1 MRRVALIVGAGDA
14 TGGALARRFAREG
27 MVVAIARRARH
38 ADKLQELAA
47 SINASGGAA
56 HAMPVDARVE
66 SDVVDL
72 VRRCEELGE
81 LDLVVHNIG
90 ANVRFAAHETTER
103 VFRKVW
109 ELACL
114 SAFLV
119 GREGSKPMAQ
129 RGRGTLIFTG
139 ATASVRGASHFS
151 AFSAGMAGKRALSQS
166 LASELGPKGVH
177 VAHVVVDGAI
187 ETPFVRSLMGDEA
200 FEAAKVAGGLLAPE
214 AIADTYLH
222 LHQQSRT
229 AWTHELDLRPASEA
243 PWWSPRA
250 KV

>member
-1 MRRVALIVGAGDA
+1 
-14 TGGALARRFAREG
+14 
-27 MVVAIARRARH
+27 
-38 ADKLQELAA
+38 
-47 SINASGGAA
+47 
-56 HAMPVDARVE
+56 MPVDARVE

-72 VRRCEELGE
+72 VRRCEELEGIE
-81 LDLVVHNIG
+81 LVVHNIG

-139 ATASVRGASHFS
+139 ATASVRGALTSPPS
-151 AFSAGMAGKRALSQS
+151 PPAWRANVRSRRAL
-166 LASELGPKGVH
+166 LASELGRAGVH

-187 ETPFVRSLMGDEA
+187 ETPFVRGLMGDDA
-200 FEAAKVAGGLLAPE
+200 FEAAKAAGGLLAPE

-222 LHQQSRT
+222 LHQQPRT

-243 PWWSPRA
+243 PWWEPEGKDMR
-250 KV
+250 

>member
-1 MRRVALIVGAGDA
+1 MRAPGGGWLLHASSEQANGCVASLAFDAGAQGLTMGQEEWSEEVEEDLDGMRRVALIVGAGDA

-38 ADKLQELAA
+38 TEKLQELAA

-81 LDLVVHNIG
+81 LELVVHNIG

-109 ELACL
+109 ELACP

-177 VAHVVVDGAI
+177 VAHVVVDGA
-187 ETPFVRSLMGDEA
+187 
-200 FEAAKVAGGLLAPE
+200 
-214 AIADTYLH
+214 
-222 LHQQSRT
+222 
-229 AWTHELDLRPASEA
+229 ELRHDLIGRH
-243 PWWSPRA
+243 
-250 KV
+250 

>member
-81 LDLVVHNIG
+81 LELVVHNIG

-139 ATASVRGASHFS
+139 ATASVRGASPS
-151 AFSAGMAGKRALSQS
+151 PPSPPAWRAN
-166 LASELGPKGVH
+166 
-177 VAHVVVDGAI
+177 
-187 ETPFVRSLMGDEA
+187 VRSRRVWRRSSDRKA
-200 FEAAKVAGGLLAPE
+200 STWRTSWSTAR
-214 AIADTYLH
+214 
-222 LHQQSRT
+222 SRLPSS
-229 AWTHELDLRPASEA
+229 A
-243 PWWSPRA
+243 
-250 KV
+250 V